1 MNKTRFVEWDNKYS
15 IGMPEIDR
23 QHKKLMKILN
33 DTIKHSNGNK
43 IDERK
48 YFNKTRKKA
57 EKYLK
62 KHFET
67 EEKILSRTKY
77 EKLEEHKAE
86 HKKFLDE
93 IIKIN
98 EEIDKNTREVNLFD
112 STAYIKE
119 WLLNHIKNYDK
130 KADKYIIEWT
140 NKK

>member
-1 MNKTRFVEWDNKYS
+1 ME
-15 IGMPEIDR
+15 
-23 QHKKLMKILN
+23 ILN
-33 DTIKHSNGNK
+33 DTIKHSNGVK

-48 YFNKTRKKA
+48 YFNKTKNKA
-57 EKYLK
+57 VKYLK

-67 EEKILSRTKY
+67 EEKILSKTNY

-98 EEIDKNTREVNLFD
+98 EEIDKNIREVNLFI

-119 WLLNHIKNYDK
+119 WLLNHIKNFDK
-130 KADKYIIEWT
+130 KADKYIIEWVN
-140 NKK
+140 NK

>member
-1 MNKTRFVEWDNKYS
+1 MNRVKFVEWDSQYS

-43 IDERK
+43 NDEMR
-48 YFNKTRKKA
+48 YFNRTVRKA

-62 KHFET
+62 MHFET
-67 EEKILSRTKY
+67 EERILSKTGY
-77 EKLEEHKAE
+77 NKLEEHKAE
-86 HKKFLDE
+86 HNKFYEE
-93 IIKIN
+93 IRKSN
-98 EEIDKNTREVNLFD
+98 EEIENNIKDINLFD
-112 STAYIKE
+112 ATAYIKE

-130 KADKYIIEWT
+130 KADQFILEYA